1 MLALCG
7 CKGHYASPD
16 GRDHPYVQ
24 AAIEESPPTLQDAAT
39 ATYWGGQARQI
50 TLTEGAYAGP
60 EGQRVEL
67 ERQHYVVGDL
77 EGDGAVDAVVTL
89 VASNAGAEN
98 GHYLAVLRHLDTDTI
113 NLGTAF
119 LGNTVDVQ
127 AVTIDQRR
135 IIVDLMGGD
144 VGNTSER
151 RRVIYELR
159 RGALD
164 QVSDTAR

>member
-1 MLALCG
+1 MAIPGRAWIPLLTMLALCG
-7 CKGHYASPD
+7 CNGHYASPD

-50 TLTEGAYAGP
+50 TLIEGAYA
-60 EGQRVEL
+60 V
-67 ERQHYVVGDL
+67 
-77 EGDGAVDAVVTL
+77 
-89 VASNAGAEN
+89 
-98 GHYLAVLRHLDTDTI
+98 
-113 NLGTAF
+113 GTAF

-135 IIVDLMGGD
+135 IVVDLRRGD
-144 VGNTSER
+144 VGNTPER